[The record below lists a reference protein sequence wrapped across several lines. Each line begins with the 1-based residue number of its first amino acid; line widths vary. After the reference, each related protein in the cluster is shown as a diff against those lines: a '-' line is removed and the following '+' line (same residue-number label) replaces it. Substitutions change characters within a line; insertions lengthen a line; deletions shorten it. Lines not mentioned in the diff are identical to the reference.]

1 MVFLSGVLIPVAT
14 MPNFFQIIA
23 YLLPLTYA
31 VDLLQQAMTGQITAQ
46 LLIVDTVALV
56 VFSVFFLLATVWV
69 LRRTLH

>member
-1 MVFLSGVLIPVAT
+1 LSGVLIPVAT
-14 MPNFFQIIA
+14 MPNFLQIIA

-31 VDLLQQAMTGQITAQ
+31 VDILQQAVTGQIAAQ

-56 VFSVFFLLATVWV
+56 VFSFFFLVATVWA